1 MLNLITGKKYRIYIK
16 AIALII
22 AFIFIFENTGYSFSD
37 TAQNKTSLRKPL
49 DFNDQKAASRYSA
62 LVEKMTEHKSNIP
75 GNENTRYKKGEMFT
89 GKSNSR
95 TKRIK
100 I

>member
-1 MLNLITGKKYRIYIK
+1 MPSLINNKKYRIYIK
-16 AIALII
+16 AITLMV

-62 LVEKMTEHKSNIP
+62 LIVM
-75 GNENTRYKKGEMFT
+75 
-89 GKSNSR
+89 
-95 TKRIK
+95 
-100 I
+100 